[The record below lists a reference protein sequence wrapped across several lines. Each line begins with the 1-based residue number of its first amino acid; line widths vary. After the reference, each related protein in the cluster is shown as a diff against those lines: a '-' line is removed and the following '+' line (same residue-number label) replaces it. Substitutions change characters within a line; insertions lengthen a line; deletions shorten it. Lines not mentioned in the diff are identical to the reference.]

1 LPFGLFGQPDIMF
14 VHGDVVVAA
23 AFDCVGGLLFRGT
36 NDNGGRKSL
45 LTADGGRRVFQQQ
58 RRTKQLL

>member
-1 LPFGLFGQPDIMF
+1 ML
-14 VHGDVVVAA
+14 VRGDAVVAA

-36 NDNGGRKSL
+36 LDNGGRKIL
-45 LTADGGRRVFQQQ
+45 LTADGESRVFQQQ